1 MTRSRVLLVAVLV
14 LLAVVARDA
23 RAETSDQGSAFVK
36 EVVEAIN
43 SKRPERRKALLHPAS
58 LPCTRGEAGVFYD
71 EAIARQARRTVPT
84 DYTWKITPLRP
95 EQPLMFA
102 DKLDYPVRPTHLLQ
116 LDFTTGPNSS
126 ATMVLQLVSDG
137 GQWREV
143 VPCPKLETLTAIRAA
158 REERAKHAERVR
170 ALAAKTSPEL
180 KATVIRLFEE
190 GRRIEAFKHYAGVTG
205 EELATARDVVELL
218 AGHTR

>member
-1 MTRSRVLLVAVLV
+1 MTRSRVLLVGVLV
-14 LLAVVARDA
+14 LLAVVARDV
-23 RAETSDQGSAFVK
+23 RAQTSDQGSAFVK

-43 SKRPERRKALLHPAS
+43 GKRPERRKALLHPAS
-58 LPCTRGEAGVFYD
+58 LPCTRGEAGIFYD

-84 DYTWKITPLRP
+84 DYTWKITPLLP

-143 VPCPKLETLTAIRAA
+143 MPCPKLETLAAMRAA

-170 ALAAKTSPEL
+170 TLAASTSPEL
-180 KATVIRLFEE
+180 RETVIRLFKE
-190 GRRIEAFKHYAGVTG
+190 GRRIEAFKHYAGVSG
-205 EELATARDVVELL
+205 EELATAKAVVELL